1 MYIVLNREEPPP
13 GGYTLWFYLV
23 REGSQGFGVH
33 VVVGFLQ
40 ATFGKGINE

>member
-1 MYIVLNREEPPP
+1 MYIVLNREEPL

-40 ATFGKGINE
+40 VTFGKVIDE